1 LESTIQSTKWI
12 VVTTI
17 QGPTDSVRLLTRLQ
31 PDWRLV
37 IVGDKKSP
45 PTYEFVFYILFAEI
59 VIVGLTHVIFITARC
74 TIYDLTKL
82 NCYTLILQLTCC
94 SLAGAIFLDVHKQ
107 QALGYAT
114 AKYMPF
120 NSYARK
126 MIGYLY
132 AIEVT
137 LVINCGFQQLPV

>member
-1 LESTIQSTKWI
+1 MQVALHLSYN
-12 VVTTI
+12 
-17 QGPTDSVRLLTRLQ
+17 L
-31 PDWRLV
+31 
-37 IVGDKKSP
+37 
-45 PTYEFVFYILFAEI
+45 
-59 VIVGLTHVIFITARC
+59 
-74 TIYDLTKL
+74 
-82 NCYTLILQLTCC
+82 CC

-120 NSYARK
+120 NCYARK

-137 LVINCGFQQLPV
+137 SVINCGFQ